1 MKNSNKDIHIYLLL
15 STKINEPNIINKIIS
30 DTKKKENKESLDYHF
45 ERWETIAGSYFKCTD
60 RARSPFTD
68 SKNIYSYVLDGE
80 KHIYE
85 KDRILDFYKET
96 GVSFQIRALLLDVI
110 KNELLTWDDTKDKY
124 VDNLSGESK
133 EMRKEDD
140 TMYYPLSKKITQC
153 MSYLK

>member
-1 MKNSNKDIHIYLLL
+1 MKNSNKDVYIYLLL
-15 STKINEPNIINKIIS
+15 STKIYEPNIINKIINK
-30 DTKKKENKESLDYHF
+30 TKEIEDKETLQYHT

-133 EMRKEDD
+133 EMREEND
-140 TMYYPLSKKITQC
+140 TMYFPLSKKIMGC
-153 MSYLK
+153 MTL